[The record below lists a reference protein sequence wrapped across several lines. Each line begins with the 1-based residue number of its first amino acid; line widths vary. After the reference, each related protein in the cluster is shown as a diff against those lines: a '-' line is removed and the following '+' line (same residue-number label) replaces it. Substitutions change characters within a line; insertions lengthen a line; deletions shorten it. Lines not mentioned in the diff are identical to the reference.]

1 MQTLKEGKL
10 KAECPRSIIPTLF
23 KTINNQAKNVGIKI
37 LIVERESRAKQKKKK
52 RQENERKAVQ
62 CKGMTK
68 NEKAE
73 GKNEDYGK
81 ETYLGDR

>member
-1 MQTLKEGKL
+1 M
-10 KAECPRSIIPTLF
+10 
-23 KTINNQAKNVGIKI
+23 GIKI

-73 GKNEDYGK
+73 GKNEDCIS
-81 ETYLGDR
+81 EMFQRW